1 MASKKEFTAET
12 LFWLW
17 HNSCPLE
24 RWSVK
29 TEKETNSDGSKTVK
43 VEYTIPR
50 TKDYFEGIKKQVD
63 EKLEAIMKGGHFSDD
78 G

>member
-1 MASKKEFTAET
+1 MASKKQFTAET

-24 RWSVK
+24 RLSVK
-29 TEKETNSDGSKTVK
+29 TEEEKNSDGSKTVK
-43 VEYTIPR
+43 VEYNIPR

-63 EKLEAIMKGGHFSDD
+63 DKLESIMKGGHFSDD

>member
-1 MASKKEFTAET
+1 
-12 LFWLW
+12 
-17 HNSCPLE
+17 LE

-29 TEKETNSDGSKTVK
+29 TEEEINSDGSKTVK

-50 TKDYFEGIKKQVD
+50 TKDYLEGIKKQVD
-63 EKLEAIMKGGHFSDD
+63 DKLEAIMKGGHFSDD